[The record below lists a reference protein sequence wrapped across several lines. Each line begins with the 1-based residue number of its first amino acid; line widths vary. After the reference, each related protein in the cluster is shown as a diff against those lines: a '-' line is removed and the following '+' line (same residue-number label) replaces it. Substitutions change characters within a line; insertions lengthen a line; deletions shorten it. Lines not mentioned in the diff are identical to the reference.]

1 MGERRMDNAGAKR
14 PCAHTVAVRA
24 THQTCAPTNFA
35 ASTAE
40 APTQQP
46 TKAAHS
52 NICALPQTDQVW
64 DVYPILRS
72 IETSIGRSRR

>member
-52 NICALPQTDQVW
+52 NICALSQTDLGSL
-64 DVYPILRS
+64 ITNRS
-72 IETSIGRSRR
+72 GLGRLPHTQKH